1 MGLFNVL
8 KRWTSSRTR
17 DLDDWLL
24 ILFGTHELVFAQLP
38 HLIVFDANQAIL
50 AQWATL
56 ASAPLGI
63 WGIRA
68 LYSSNA
74 IEEPD
79 YEAPPLSQ
87 WASKRNQEVLFNTI
101 ATSFSDAGEAIIDC
115 RLDENLVRAHLGDKL
130 ATLELRDQWRKL
142 TEFVTA
148 SSSWAIVPLIHA
160 EFFLLIASTEW
171 RNAICDMA
179 LWCEHE
185 SIELKTILIQG
196 GRPELRAH
204 NAADAKG

>member
-8 KRWTSSRTR
+8 KRWTSGRTR

-24 ILFGTHELVFAQLP
+24 ILFGTHELAFAELP
-38 HLIVFDANQAIL
+38 HLIILDASEAIL

-68 LYSSNA
+68 LYSSDA

-87 WASKRNQEVLFNTI
+87 WASKRNQAVLFNTI
-101 ATSFSDAGEAIIDC
+101 ATSFSDAGETIIDC
-115 RLDENLVRAHLGDKL
+115 RLDEELVRANLVENL
-130 ATLELRDQWRKL
+130 ATLGLRDQWRKL

-148 SSSWAIVPLIHA
+148 SSSWAIVPLIRA
-160 EFFLLIASTEW
+160 EFLLLIASTEW
-171 RNAICDMA
+171 RNVICNMA
-179 LWCEHE
+179 SWCQHE
-185 SIELKTILIQG
+185 GIEIKTLSIRGERL
-196 GRPELRAH
+196 ELRPYH
-204 NAADAKG
+204 GADAKR